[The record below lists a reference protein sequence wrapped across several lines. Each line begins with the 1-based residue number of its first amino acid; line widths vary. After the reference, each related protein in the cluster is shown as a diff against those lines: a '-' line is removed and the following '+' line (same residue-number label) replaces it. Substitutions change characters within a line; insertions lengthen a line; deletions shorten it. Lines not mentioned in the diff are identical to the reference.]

1 MWRKK
6 IEEAH
11 DSVHLREWD
20 LVYLHLNRIA
30 WRCLTLKMVTVYY
43 PLRSFLSP
51 PPFILFF
58 SRPLV
63 LTLFRALPLNSPF
76 AAAPRSRSHRV
87 HRLRGNKGNLLPA
100 G

>member
-1 MWRKK
+1 M
-6 IEEAH
+6 EEAH

-20 LVYLHLNRIA
+20 LVHLHLNRIA
-30 WRCLTLKMVTVYY
+30 WRCLTLKMVSVYY
-43 PLRSFLSP
+43 LLQSFLST
-51 PPFILFF
+51 LFLP
-58 SRPLV
+58 RPLV

-76 AAAPRSRSHRV
+76 AAAPRSRGHRV